1 MILLVVALFI
11 PTGANALAL
20 GAGPLSK
27 LLVPV
32 SEQIGKAVDEAGE
45 AFWRV
50 IGKDRNKKTMSPDDV
65 AMKNMLPRRL
75 SRAASR
81 CRHGGQEEERKDAT

>member
-1 MILLVVALFI
+1 MILLVVALLI

-32 SEQIGKAVDEAGE
+32 SEQVGKAVDEAGE
-45 AFWRV
+45 AF
-50 IGKDRNKKTMSPDDV
+50 
-65 AMKNMLPRRL
+65 
-75 SRAASR
+75 
-81 CRHGGQEEERKDAT
+81 